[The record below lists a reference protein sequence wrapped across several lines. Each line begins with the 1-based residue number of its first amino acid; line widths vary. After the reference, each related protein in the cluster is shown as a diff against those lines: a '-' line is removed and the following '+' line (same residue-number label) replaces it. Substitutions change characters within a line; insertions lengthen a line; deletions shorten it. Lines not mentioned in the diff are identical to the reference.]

1 MLKIVFD
8 HKLQHDLSFYF
19 QVKRIRM
26 SQNLLVTWQAK
37 RDECPD
43 TTLHIASAIIEYYVR
58 DFIFLLFYAAS

>member
-8 HKLQHDLSFYF
+8 YKLQHDLSFYF

-26 SQNLLVTWQAK
+26 SQNLLMTWQAK

-43 TTLHIASAIIEYYVR
+43 TTLHIECFNRVLR
-58 DFIFLLFYAAS
+58 P